1 MRILLFFLVLVPLS
15 VVLEVVH
22 APPLLVFA
30 SAGLAI
36 VPLSMLLGRGTEE
49 VAIHAGPSL
58 GGFLNASLG
67 NLPELIIT
75 LLALRQGLV
84 VVAKASITGSILG
97 NLLLILG
104 ACLVAGG
111 ATRLKQTF
119 NRTAAGVWSSMLM
132 LAVVGLGIPSVFALT
147 HPSIPGGA
155 PLKLSVIVAVLLL
168 AIYFLLLYFSF
179 RTHRSVVSAAHEG
192 HERPRWSKKL
202 ALGVLAGSALLIGLE
217 SEILVGAVEP
227 TVAVLGWSE
236 VFVGLVII
244 PIIGNVA
251 EHTTAVWVAA
261 RNQMDLAMGIA
272 IGSSTQVALLV
283 APVLVL
289 ASLAMG
295 TAMDLVFTPFEIVS
309 LAMAVGI
316 VSQISIDGES
326 NWLEGAQLLTVYGI
340 LVVAFYYY

>member
-1 MRILLFFLVLVPLS
+1 VS
-15 VVLEVVH
+15 VVLELVH

-36 VPLSMLLGRGTEE
+36 IPLSMLLGRGTEE

-75 LLALRQGLV
+75 LLALNQGLV
-84 VVAKASITGSILG
+84 DVAKASITGSILG

-104 ACLVAGG
+104 GGLVAGG

-119 NRTAAGVWSSMLM
+119 NRTAAGVWSSMLV
-132 LAVVGLGIPSVFALT
+132 LAIVGLGIPSVFALT
-147 HPSIPGGA
+147 HPNIPGGA

-168 AIYFLLLYFSF
+168 VIYFLQLFFTF
-179 RTHRSVVSAAHEG
+179 RTHRSVVSPSPSNHEL
-192 HERPRWSKKL
+192 PRWSKKH

-217 SEILVGAVEP
+217 SEILVGVVEP

-236 VFVGLVII
+236 VFLGLVVI
-244 PIIGNVA
+244 PIIGNAA
-251 EHTTAVWVAA
+251 EHATAVWVAA
-261 RNQMDLAMGIA
+261 RDKMDLAMGIA

-283 APVLVL
+283 APILVL

-295 TAMDLVFTPFEIVS
+295 KPMDLVFTPFEIVS

-316 VSQISIDGES
+316 VSQISMDGES

-340 LVVAFYYY
+340 LVVAFYFY